1 MSSSPGP
8 RLAALVDRAATEATG
23 ARLAGLVRGGDAI
36 ALIGDLGAG
45 KTTLVTGLV
54 AALGGGRAA
63 SPTFSL
69 VNEYPGG
76 RLVVWHVD
84 LYRIERAA
92 ELPELGLDDVIGD
105 PRGICVI
112 EWADRF
118 DVMPPDHL
126 RLELAH
132 ADDAR
137 TLTATG
143 TGPRGRELAAELLGS
158 DPGPEQGSGSGS
170 GPESTE
176 ESV

>member
-1 MSSSPGP
+1 MNARFLGDAAATLRAGE
-8 RLAALVDRAATEATG
+8 RLAD
-23 ARLAGLVRGGDAI
+23 LVRGGDAI

-54 AALGGGRAA
+54 AGLGGGEAA

-92 ELPELGLDDVIGD
+92 ELPELGLDDAIGD
-105 PRGICVI
+105 PCGICVV

-118 DVMPPDHL
+118 AVLPADHL
-126 RLELAH
+126 RIELDH
-132 ADDAR
+132 AEAGR
-137 TLTATG
+137 VATPSG
-143 TGPRGRELAAELLGS
+143 TGPRGRELAAELLRS
-158 DPGPEQGSGSGS
+158 SSP
-170 GPESTE
+170 
-176 ESV
+176 